1 MRTSPLFL
9 LLLLALTLAACE
21 SDEGQISGRGRGGSS
36 SGADAIAMDGW
47 QDPDLGGADIVWPD
61 LSGDDGG
68 GVDAP
73 ETAGDAGGPSEVTP
87 DTSPTDAVD
96 AQDMED
102 TLDVEDA
109 PDLPDGDDAQDVPD
123 VPDTPEVPDS
133 EPDVPP
139 SLSSV
144 YGVQTSSASL
154 DCATDAIVDFGAVTL
169 SGVVATSDLY
179 DVSDNLDGF
188 FVRGPESFDL
198 YNGLQIVVPKG
209 LGVPVTRGDLLDLQG
224 WHKEYYC
231 STEVSAESV
240 SIVGSSS
247 TPQPVVVSA
256 AALAETDPQTEAY
269 EGMLVQVQDLTVTAL
284 DSYEEIMADGV
295 LRIGNT
301 FDVSYLLD
309 GSGKAVGDHLLSV
322 TGVVIYRFGHYVLLP
337 RVDEDI
343 QVDGFVAEPQP
354 ETVDGA
360 DMSGTPSPYE
370 GVVVINEMM
379 LDPHGP
385 QGYPV
390 YDSDG
395 EWIELVNTGGAPVS
409 LGGWTIKDLDYDEH
423 GVGAGITLPAYGY
436 VVLGASQDT
445 SLNGGV
451 AMADAWGNDVLL
463 SNTSD
468 EVIMLDAE
476 GREVDRVEYVIQP
489 WPDPK
494 GASFALKD
502 PSLDNNTPLNWALSS
517 HVFGSADHGTPGQE
531 NFDVE

>member
-1 MRTSPLFL
+1 MRIFSL
-9 LLLLALTLAACE
+9 LLLLILALPACE
-21 SDEGQISGRGRGGSS
+21 SEEGQISGRGRGGSS
-36 SGADAIAMDGW
+36 SGADAVTYDGW

-61 LSGDDGG
+61 IKEEDS
-68 GVDAP
+68 V
-73 ETAGDAGGPSEVTP
+73 
-87 DTSPTDAVD
+87 TDAHPAETTADLVD
-96 AQDMED
+96 PPDADLD
-102 TLDVEDA
+102 TDPADVDPQDVEDA
-109 PDLPDGDDAQDVPD
+109 PDTEDTPDVED
-123 VPDTPEVPDS
+123 VPDTPDTDVEQDVPDT

-139 SLSSV
+139 GLNSV

-169 SGVVATSDLY
+169 TGVVATSDLY

-198 YNGLQIVVPKG
+198 YNGLQVVVPKG
-209 LGVPVTRGDLLDLQG
+209 MGVPVSRGDQLDIEG

-231 STEVSAESV
+231 STEVSAEV
-240 SIVGSSS
+240 VTIVGPAT

-284 DSYEEIMADGV
+284 DSYEEIIADGV

-301 FDVSYLLD
+301 FDVTYLLD

-343 QVDGFVAEPQP
+343 QVEGFVAEPQP
-354 ETVDGA
+354 ETVDTA

-385 QGYPV
+385 QGTPI

-395 EWIELVNTGGAPVS
+395 EWIELVNTSGAPLS
-409 LGGWTIKDLDYDEH
+409 LEGWTIKDQDYDEH
-423 GVGAGITLPAYGY
+423 LVSAGVTLPAYGY
-436 VVLGASQDT
+436 VVLGASGDT

-451 AMADAWGNDVLL
+451 DVADAWGNDVLL

-468 EVIMLDAE
+468 EVILLDAE

-502 PSLDNNTPLNWALSS
+502 PGLDNNTPLNWALSS
-517 HVFGSADHGTPGQE
+517 HVFDSADHGTPGQE
-531 NFDVE
+531 NFDVQ